1 MSLNKKRIAGHIGL
15 FCGLLAVLYLALVWN
30 LRLSLEYQPVFLL
43 TLVLYP
49 LYLWLEK
56 KGDQWLTLLSVAAG
70 TAVAFFDFLTT
81 ETLTLLL
88 PLILVMAVR
97 TKEGRLS
104 PMRES
109 LRLIVTCGI
118 CWGQWCSFGIL
129 C

>member
-43 TLVLYP
+43 TLVLCP

-118 CWGQWCSFGIL
+118 C
-129 C
+129 